1 MNGWDF
7 LFGWILGFGV
17 LLLFFFKDGVKYIQH
32 SLGKDG
38 NISFFCEKNQDY
50 FVIESEENFPDG

>member
-1 MNGWDF
+1 MNVVGIF
-7 LFGWILGFGV
+7 CLAGFWGLV
-17 LLLFFFKDGVKYIQH
+17 FWVFFKDGIKYSQH

-50 FVIESEENFPDG
+50 FVMESEENFPDG